1 MNSKKI
7 LICAA
12 ATAMCSIGLAQA
24 SGAGGGA
31 TGGTGG
37 SGTSGRS
44 AAPSQNN
51 MGPNQP
57 SGTYTGTAVPP
68 SAGGPDVYVRPPQQR
83 DTAGTMPPR
92 ATNPN
97 KPLPPVGT
105 VEPRPN
111 PTTNPSSAS
120 GSGGTG
126 VVPLP
131 NAAAPSGPPIVTS
144 PGGPTGFQNQPLP
157 GGITGTGT
165 GTATP
170 TRGEFGGPTDP
181 TVNATPNNPV
191 NSGIDASQVDVT
203 TGRTQTP
210 AMQPPVAQ
218 PAGATMPPSTQPA
231 NLSAPAG
238 ETQPRPSIPMP
249 PPTTPMR

>member
-1 MNSKKI
+1 MSSKKI

-12 ATAMCSIGLAQA
+12 ATAMCTIGLAQT
-24 SGAGGGA
+24 GGA
-31 TGGTGG
+31 TGGAGG
-37 SGTSGRS
+37 PGTNGRS

-57 SGTYTGTAVPP
+57 GNTNSAVPP
-68 SAGGPDVYVRPPQQR
+68 RNGGPDVYVRPPQQR
-83 DTAGTMPPR
+83 DTAGTTPPR
-92 ATNPN
+92 TTNPPN
-97 KPLPPVGT
+97 KQLPPVGT
-105 VEPRPN
+105 VELRPN
-111 PTTNPSSAS
+111 PTTNPGSAS
-120 GSGGTG
+120 NSGGVG
-126 VVPLP
+126 AVPLP
-131 NAAAPSGPPIVTS
+131 NAAAPSGAPIVTS
-144 PGGPTGFQNQPLP
+144 PGGANGFQNQPLP

-165 GTATP
+165 AMP

-181 TVNATPNNPV
+181 TVNATPNDPV
-191 NSGIDASQVDVT
+191 NPGIDASQVDVT

-218 PAGATMPPSTQPA
+218 PAGATMQPSTQPT

-249 PPTTPMR
+249 PPTTPTR